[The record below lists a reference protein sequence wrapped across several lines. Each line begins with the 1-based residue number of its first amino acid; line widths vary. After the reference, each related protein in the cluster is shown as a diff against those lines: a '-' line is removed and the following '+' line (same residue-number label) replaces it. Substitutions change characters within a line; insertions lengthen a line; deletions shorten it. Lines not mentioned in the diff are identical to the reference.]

1 MLTALLSLYA
11 SSKLLGAGL
20 PAPSDANSLKP
31 SADSGVSSISSLET
45 WDSSSLLEATSLPA
59 HNPANI
65 APVVKAKSVMA
76 VDLQNGMPLYEQ
88 NAYAHRP
95 IASITKLMTIAII
108 LEENKL
114 SEVVTVSK
122 EASTV
127 EGSKIWLAPG
137 EKISVENLLY
147 AAIIPSANDA
157 AYALAEY
164 NSGSAENF
172 VTKMNRK
179 AEELGL
185 HDTHFTNPVGLD
197 EPGNYSSAYD
207 LAILGRYAYGKSFI
221 RHAAV
226 IKDMEIS
233 STNGKLTH
241 KLKSTNDLL
250 DSYLKVLGLKTG
262 TTDLAG
268 QCLVA
273 IIENSKGNDILTVVL
288 DSPSRYSETK
298 LLADWVFRTF
308 NWS

>member
-1 MLTALLSLYA
+1 MLTTLISLYA
-11 SSKLLGAGL
+11 STKLLGAEL
-20 PAPSDANSLKP
+20 PGSNLDAWN
-31 SADSGVSSISSLET
+31 
-45 WDSSSLLEATSLPA
+45 SSSLLEATAVPKEDP
-59 HNPANI
+59 NNI
-65 APVVKAKSVMA
+65 SPIIKAKSVLA
-76 VDLQNGMPLYEQ
+76 VDLKNGMLLYQQNGYD
-88 NAYAHRP
+88 HRA
-95 IASITKLMTIAII
+95 IASITKLMTTTII

-114 SEVVTVSK
+114 NDVVTVSK
-122 EASTV
+122 AATQV
-127 EGSKIWLAPG
+127 EGSKAWLAPG

-147 AAIIPSANDA
+147 AALIHSANDA

-164 NSGSAENF
+164 NSDGNVITFIA
-172 VTKMNRK
+172 KMNQK
-179 AEELGL
+179 AEELGM

-197 EPGNYSSAYD
+197 EAENYSSAYD

-221 RHAAV
+221 KRATV
-226 IKDMEIS
+226 IKEMDVS
-233 STNGKLTH
+233 STNGKFTH

-250 DSYLKVLGLKTG
+250 GSYLKVLGLKTG

-268 QCLVA
+268 QCLIA